1 MSFLES
7 IPAIVKMIMVF
18 FLVLLCIQ
26 KKLSLGNAFLLGT
39 LFLSFLF
46 GLKPLA
52 TVKSIFASITDPKTL
67 AIAAVVSLI
76 LVLSSS
82 MELAGQ
88 MQRMLKNFQGLVAS
102 PRLNL
107 VIFPALIGLL
117 PMPGGAVFSAP
128 MVKELGTRSKLSE
141 AQLSF
146 VNYWFRHIWEHW
158 WPLYPGILLT
168 TVITE
173 ISLLTIIVIM
183 CPFTVVAVW
192 LGYRALKGS
201 GSLRTDNRSGFKTS
215 DQVQGQGVPI
225 CGATQPL
232 GLLSPLNH
240 LSNRCEIPLY
250 LAGRSGFETT
260 SGRNPRPPLWPFIKE
275 LLPILVVIFA
285 GLGLGVVFS
294 KLFPGFPI
302 AKETGLILALCLAIA
317 WVWHQNAIGKKQI
330 LSTLTHPQLLNM
342 MYMIAGILIF
352 KGILTDSRAAAA
364 ISQELIQ
371 MHIPLVLIAVMLPF
385 LVGMSGGIVIAFVGS
400 TLPILVPLIRSL
412 GEIQYL
418 PVYVM
423 LILVSG
429 FTGVML
435 SPMHLCFQLTNA
447 YFDVRP
453 GSVYRQLW
461 LPCFSLIAAGLIYFG
476 ILHWLWQWI

>member
-1 MSFLES
+1 MTLLEQ
-7 IPAIVKMIMVF
+7 IPAIIKMIMIF
-18 FLVLLCIQ
+18 FLVLICIR

-39 LFLSFLF
+39 LFLSLLF
-46 GLKPLA
+46 GLKPQA
-52 TVKSIFASITDPKTL
+52 TLRSILASITDPKTL
-67 AIAAVVSLI
+67 SIAAVVSLI

-88 MQRMLKNFQGLVAS
+88 MQRMLKNFQGLVSS

-128 MVKELGTRSKLSE
+128 MVKELGMRSKLSG

-168 TVITE
+168 AVITE
-173 ISLLTIIVIM
+173 IGLVAIIAVM
-183 CPFTVVAVW
+183 CPFTAVAVW

-201 GSLRTDNRSGFKTS
+201 GSLPANANQNLRR
-215 DQVQGQGVPI
+215 
-225 CGATQPL
+225 
-232 GLLSPLNH
+232 
-240 LSNRCEIPLY
+240 
-250 LAGRSGFETT
+250 
-260 SGRNPRPPLWPFIKE
+260 PLWPFIKE
-275 LLPILVVIFA
+275 LVPILMVIFP
-285 GLGLGVVFS
+285 GLGLGVLLS
-294 KLFPGFPI
+294 KLFPAFPI
-302 AKETGLILALCLAIA
+302 SKEIGLIFALCMAIA
-317 WVWHQNAIGKKQI
+317 WVWYQNGTSKKRI
-330 LSTLTHPQLLNM
+330 ISTLANPQLLNM

-371 MHIPLVLIAVMLPF
+371 MHIPLVLITVVLPL

-400 TLPILVPLIRSL
+400 TLPILVPMIQSL
-412 GEIQYL
+412 GQAQFL
-418 PVYVM
+418 PAYVM
-423 LILVSG
+423 LVLVSG

-435 SPMHLCFQLTNA
+435 SPMHLCFL
-447 YFDVRP
+447 
-453 GSVYRQLW
+453 
-461 LPCFSLIAAGLIYFG
+461 
-476 ILHWLWQWI
+476 

>member
-1 MSFLES
+1 MTLLEQ
-7 IPAIVKMIMVF
+7 IPAIIKMIMIF
-18 FLVLLCIQ
+18 FLVLICIR

-39 LFLSFLF
+39 LFLSLLF
-46 GLKPLA
+46 GLKPQA
-52 TVKSIFASITDPKTL
+52 TLRSILASITDPKTL
-67 AIAAVVSLI
+67 SIAAVVSLI

-88 MQRMLKNFQGLVAS
+88 MQRMLKNFQGLVSS

-128 MVKELGTRSKLSE
+128 MVKELGMRSKLSG

-173 ISLLTIIVIM
+173 ISLLAIIAVM
-183 CPFTVVAVW
+183 CPFTAVAVW

-201 GSLRTDNRSGFKTS
+201 GSLPANDNQNLR
-215 DQVQGQGVPI
+215 
-225 CGATQPL
+225 
-232 GLLSPLNH
+232 
-240 LSNRCEIPLY
+240 R
-250 LAGRSGFETT
+250 
-260 SGRNPRPPLWPFIKE
+260 PLWPFIKE
-275 LLPILVVIFA
+275 LVPILMVIFP
-285 GLGLGVVFS
+285 GLGLGVLLS
-294 KLFPGFPI
+294 KLFPAFPI
-302 AKETGLILALCLAIA
+302 SKEIGLIVALCMAIA
-317 WVWHQNAIGKKQI
+317 WVWYQNGTSKKRI
-330 LSTLTHPQLLNM
+330 ISTLANPQLLNM

-371 MHIPLVLIAVMLPF
+371 MHIPLVLITVVLPL

-400 TLPILVPLIRSL
+400 TLPILVPMIQSL
-412 GEIQYL
+412 GQAQFL
-418 PVYVM
+418 PAYVM
-423 LILVSG
+423 LVLVSG

-435 SPMHLCFQLTNA
+435 SPMHLCFLLSNQ
-447 YFDVRP
+447 YFGVTL
-453 GSVYRQLW
+453 GSVYRHLW
-461 LPCFSLIAAGLIYFG
+461 KPCASLVAAAMVYFW
-476 ILHWLWQWI
+476 ILHALWGWM

>member
-1 MSFLES
+1 MTLLEP
-7 IPAIVKMIMVF
+7 IPAIVKMIMIF
-18 FLVLLCIQ
+18 FLVLICIR

-39 LFLSFLF
+39 LFLSLLF
-46 GLKPLA
+46 GLKPQA
-52 TVKSIFASITDPKTL
+52 TLKSVFASITDPKTL
-67 AIAAVVSLI
+67 SIAVVVSLI

-128 MVKELGTRSKLSE
+128 MVRELGMRSKLSE

-183 CPFTVVAVW
+183 CPFTAVAVW
-192 LGYRALKGS
+192 LGYRALKGPD
-201 GSLRTDNRSGFKTS
+201 SLRTNNNKN
-215 DQVQGQGVPI
+215 P
-225 CGATQPL
+225 
-232 GLLSPLNH
+232 H
-240 LSNRCEIPLY
+240 L
-250 LAGRSGFETT
+250 
-260 SGRNPRPPLWPFIKE
+260 PLWPFIKE
-275 LLPILVVIFA
+275 LLPILLVIFP
-285 GLGLGVVFS
+285 GLGMGVLFS
-294 KLFPGFPI
+294 KLFPALPI
-302 AKETGLILALCLAIA
+302 SKEIGLILALCMAIA
-317 WVWHQNAIGKKQI
+317 WVWYQNGTSKKQI
-330 LSTLTHPQLLNM
+330 LDTLTNPQLLKM

-352 KGILTDSRAAAA
+352 KGILTDSHAAAA
-364 ISQELIQ
+364 VSQELIQ
-371 MHIPLVLIAVMLPF
+371 MHIPLVLIAVTLPL

-400 TLPILVPLIRSL
+400 TLPILVPMIQSL
-412 GEIQYL
+412 GEVQFL
-418 PVYVM
+418 PAYVM

-435 SPMHLCFQLTNA
+435 SPMHLCLLLSNE
-447 YFDVRP
+447 YFGVTL
-453 GSVYRQLW
+453 GSVYRHLW
-461 LPCFSLIAAGLIYFG
+461 KPCVSLVAAGMIYFW
-476 ILHWLWQWI
+476 ILHALWRWL

>member
-1 MSFLES
+1 MTFLEF

-18 FLVLLCIQ
+18 FVVLVCIQ

-39 LFLSFLF
+39 LFLSILF
-46 GLKPLA
+46 GLTPLA
-52 TVKSIFASITDPKTL
+52 TVTSIFRSITDPKTL

-173 ISLLTIIVIM
+173 IGLLTLIVIM

-201 GSLRTDNRSGFKTS
+201 ASLQTNKD
-215 DQVQGQGVPI
+215 
-225 CGATQPL
+225 
-232 GLLSPLNH
+232 
-240 LSNRCEIPLY
+240 
-250 LAGRSGFETT
+250 
-260 SGRNPRPPLWPFIKE
+260 RNPHLPPWPFIKE

-285 GLGLGVVFS
+285 GLGMGIAFS
-294 KLFPGFPI
+294 KLFPAFPI
-302 AKETGLILALCLAIA
+302 SKETGLILALCLSIA
-317 WVWHQNAIGKKQI
+317 WVWYQNAIGKKQI
-330 LSTLTHPQLLNM
+330 LSTLTRPQLLKM
-342 MYMIAGILIF
+342 IYMIAGILIF
-352 KGILTDSRAAAA
+352 KGILTDSHAAAA
-364 ISQELIQ
+364 ISQELIRMQ
-371 MHIPLVLIAVMLPF
+371 IPLVLITVMLPF

-400 TLPILVPLIRSL
+400 ALPILVPLIQSL
-412 GEIQYL
+412 GEVPYL
-418 PVYVM
+418 PAYVM

-435 SPMHLCFQLTNA
+435 SPMHLCLQLSNA
-447 YFDVRP
+447 YFGVGL
-453 GSVYRQLW
+453 GSVFRLLW
-461 LPCFSLIAAGLIYFG
+461 VPCVSLIAAGMAYFW
-476 ILHWLWQWI
+476 ILHWLRPWM